1 MHLFLVRWKEVFQ
14 KKQRWHYQKIL
25 LSCQSNFFLICK
37 LVLVIAWFRAK
48 LTINLTRGKF
58 SSLSYHESNLS
69 LIARETIRL
78 LINHRLIPV
87 AMQSKSISLEQIC
100 YKRSQGIVVTSLHCL
115 LFSTS
120 KSKYLQRK
128 VLPV

>member
-1 MHLFLVRWKEVFQ
+1 MYLFLVRWKEVFQ

-78 LINHRLIPV
+78 LINQRLIPV

>member
-1 MHLFLVRWKEVFQ
+1 MYLLLVRWKQVFQ

-69 LIARETIRL
+69 LIARETMRL
-78 LINHRLIPV
+78 LVNHQLIPIV
-87 AMQSKSISLEQIC
+87 MQPKSIFLEQTC

>member
-1 MHLFLVRWKEVFQ
+1 MYLLLVRWKEVFQ